1 MAFSQKLAQAAERVE
16 TRLTAWLDLATRSGA
31 PERLVSAMR
40 HGTLGGGKRFRP
52 FLVLESASLFGVAP
66 ENAMDTAAAVECVHC
81 YSLVHDDLPAMDND
95 ALRRGQPTV
104 HKAFDE
110 WTAILAGDG
119 LLTLAFEILAN
130 SGTHPDAAVRAN
142 LCLGLAQASGVAGLV
157 GGQCLDLESEKLGQP
172 AQPDAAHVQRLQAM
186 KTAALLRFSCE
197 AGAILG
203 GGSPNERQS
212 LARYGENIGLAF
224 QIADD
229 LLDLEG
235 DAAAMGKA
243 TGKDAAKATLHRAVG
258 AEAARDRLTA
268 LEAEAIAALAPFGA
282 RADAFREA
290 ARFVGRREK

>member
-1 MAFSQKLAQAAERVE
+1 MAFSQKLAQAAGLVE
-16 TRLTAWLDLATRSGA
+16 ACLATRLDRMVMAGA
-31 PERLVSAMR
+31 PERLVGAMR

-52 FLVLESASLFGVAP
+52 FLVIESAGLFEVAP
-66 ENAMDTAAAVECVHC
+66 EAAADAAAAVECVHC

-104 HKAFDE
+104 HMAYDE

-119 LLTLAFEILAN
+119 LLALAFEILADAA
-130 SGTHPDAAVRAN
+130 THPDPAVRAD
-142 LCLGLAQASGVAGLV
+142 LCLGLARASGAAGLV
-157 GGQCLDLESEKLGQP
+157 GGQGLDLAAERLKEP

-197 AGAILG
+197 AGAILA
-203 GGSPNERQS
+203 GGSPNERQA
-212 LARYGENIGLAF
+212 LARYGKSIGLAF

-258 AEAARDRLTA
+258 AEAARDRLAA
-268 LEAEAIAALAPFGA
+268 LEAEAVAALSPFGA
-282 RADAFREA
+282 RANALREA